1 MKPEIV
7 PFLAC
12 GDLSGYDSD
21 MTYRV
26 AKDEHVPRDPVQ
38 PPIEPP
44 YKVAAM
50 LKQLGQL

>member
-12 GDLSGYDSD
+12 GDLCGYDSD
-21 MTYRV
+21 MTYAV
-26 AKDEHVPRDPVQ
+26 PKSENVPRDPVQ

-50 LKQLGQL
+50 MKKLGQL